1 MNLFD
6 ISGRVILVTGAG
18 RGNGRAIA
26 QGLTMQGATVCAI
39 DKQFPFDDAFHQ
51 AVADV
56 TDENGLIECID
67 RCSDEL
73 GAVDGLIN
81 NAGISLASKNPYQDN
96 NVYDD
101 TLAVNLNAVFR
112 LTSHVCKAMAD
123 NGGGSIVNITS
134 LGAELGFP
142 MNPSYQIAKGGLAQ
156 LTKAFAYDW
165 GAKNIRVNNICPG
178 YIKTDMT
185 MESFKNEDLRIERQ
199 NRTMLQRWGE
209 SSDLV
214 GAATFLLS
222 DASAYVTGTTI
233 HVDGGWTAKGL

>member
-26 QGLTMQGATVCAI
+26 QGLAMQGATVCAI
-39 DKQFPFDDAFHQ
+39 DKQFPFDDDFHQ
-51 AVADV
+51 AIVDI
-56 TDENGLIECID
+56 TDENDLIECIE
-67 RCSDEL
+67 RFNGEL
-73 GAVDGLIN
+73 GAFDGLIN
-81 NAGISLASKNPYQDN
+81 NAGISLGSETPYEDRE
-96 NVYDD
+96 VYDS
-101 TLAVNLNAVFR
+101 TMAVNLNAVFR
-112 LTSHVCKAMAD
+112 LTSHVCKTMAE

-165 GAKNIRVNNICPG
+165 GTKNIRVNNICPG
-178 YIKTDMT
+178 YIKSDMT
-185 MESFKNEDLRIERQ
+185 MESFNNEELRIERQ
-199 NRTMLQRWGE
+199 NRTMLERWGE

-214 GAATFLLS
+214 GAVTFLLS